1 MKTEVKVKT
10 LIKKIDAVTV
20 EVNGQKL
27 SLNNDALEVVEGTD
41 YIITINSEDVIKI
54 FTYNNTRY
62 PDDVTVGGFHYG
74 LIPEDFAARN
84 NIDKEHAEQIRAIN
98 AYSIWDDEH
107 RPTCKPNGMAYIPK
121 EDIWADI
128 YMCGSEH
135 AKFGTSAPHQHFLA
149 GGNNYGRINPNGDRD
164 FLYKDFEA
172 VAKQHG
178 KRFITF
184 DEFISAMKGVKE
196 FASAEDAD
204 NGITKHH
211 PDFVSKYGIEQAT
224 GHNWIWSE
232 KIDDEKAVILGGNRT
247 SGVNA
252 GSRAS
257 AWSNCV
263 WYSYWHI
270 GSRFACD
277 SLKHA

>member
-1 MKTEVKVKT
+1 MKTKTKVKT

-27 SLNNDALEVVEGTD
+27 FLCDELRNDVGIDCIVTVNNENEYRIL
-41 YIITINSEDVIKI
+41 YHNSIRSGKEKI
-54 FTYNNTRY
+54 
-62 PDDVTVGGFHYG
+62 VGGFHYG
-74 LIPEDFAARN
+74 LIPEDFTARN
-84 NIDKEHAEQIRAIN
+84 NINTKHAKKVRGIN

-107 RPTCKPNGMAYIPK
+107 RPTCNPNGMAYIPK
-121 EDIWADI
+121 EDIWMDI

-135 AKFGTSAPHQHFLA
+135 EKFGTSAPHQHFLA
-149 GGNNYGRINPNGDRD
+149 GGNAYGRVNPNGDKD

-172 VAKQHG
+172 VAKLHG

-196 FASAEDAD
+196 FASAGNEDD
-204 NGITKHH
+204 GITKHH
-211 PDFVSKYGIEQAT
+211 PDFVSMYGIEQAT
-224 GHNWIWSE
+224 GYNWIWSE
-232 KIDDEKAVILGGNRT
+232 KIDNEKAVVLGGDRT
-247 SGVNA
+247 AGVNA

-257 AWSNCV
+257 YWSSCV
-263 WYSYWHI
+263 WGSHWYI

-277 SLKHA
+277 PLHPVK

>member
-1 MKTEVKVKT
+1 MKTEVKKKT
-10 LIKKIDAVTV
+10 LIKKIDATTV

-27 SLNNDALEVVEGTD
+27 SLDDKTIFMLAGTD
-41 YIITINSEDVIKI
+41 YLVYEQNGSFFISSDGNVENATKI
-54 FTYNNTRY
+54 
-62 PDDVTVGGFHYG
+62 GGFHYG
-74 LIPEDFAARN
+74 LIPEDFKALN
-84 NIDKEHAEQIRAIN
+84 NIDKKHAKKIRGIN

-121 EDIWADI
+121 EDIWVDI
-128 YMCGSEH
+128 YMCGSEYE
-135 AKFGTSAPHQHFLA
+135 KFGTSAPHQHFLA
-149 GGNNYGRINPNGDRD
+149 GGNNYGRVNPNGDKD
-164 FLYKDFEA
+164 FLYKDFET
-172 VAKQHG
+172 VAKLHG

-196 FASAEDAD
+196 FASAGDED

-224 GHNWIWSE
+224 GHNWIWNE
-232 KIDDEKAVILGGNRT
+232 KIDDEKAVILGGDRT
-247 SGVNA
+247 NGVGA

-257 AWSNCV
+257 FWGHSVRYSGWS
-263 WYSYWHI
+263 I

>member
-1 MKTEVKVKT
+1 MKIEAKVKT
-10 LIKKIDAVTV
+10 LIKKIDEVTV

-27 SLNNDALEVVEGTD
+27 SLNNEALGVVAGTD
-41 YIITINSEDVIKI
+41 YLVYEQNGNYFIS
-54 FTYNNTRY
+54 
-62 PDDVTVGGFHYG
+62 PDDSKIDAVMAGGFHYG

-84 NIDKEHAEQIRAIN
+84 NIDAVHAKKIRGIN
-98 AYSIWDDEH
+98 VYSIWDDEH
-107 RPTCKPNGMAYIPK
+107 RPKCSPNGMTYSPK
-121 EDIWADI
+121 TDTWIDI

-135 AKFGTSAPHQHFLA
+135 EKFGTSAPHQHFLA
-149 GGNNYGRINPNGDRD
+149 GGNAYGRVNPNGDRN

-172 VAKQHG
+172 VAQKHG

-196 FASAEDAD
+196 FASAEDDD
-204 NGITKHH
+204 NGIAKQH
-211 PDFVSKYGIEQAT
+211 PDFVSMYGIEQAT

-232 KIDDEKAVILGGNRT
+232 KIDDEKAVLLGGGRT
-247 SGVNA
+247 NGVYA

-257 AWSNCV
+257 DWSRYV
-263 WYSYWHI
+263 WLSHWSI